1 MSRPRAALCSPDN
14 PGSPDN
20 LHTLG
25 ALRGPETRRGRRT
38 GRQRRALPIFLLAG
52 LLAGACA
59 EGRSP
64 LELAREAAD
73 DGDRARA
80 IGMYQQHLQQSSD
93 DFEARLE
100 YTLLLGEL
108 WAFRGGDRA
117 PIVESLELLYDAQP
131 DNLRVKELY
140 AMMLVREGQAAG
152 TARRFEDAERH
163 YQRAL
168 DVHPDVGTPSYHLG
182 VMYQNQG
189 RGEAAF
195 QAYIAAALKRPPIP
209 DLYLRLGRD
218 YLARGDLDRAIN
230 TLQLVDELRG
240 TSTYLLPA
248 AHCALAEAYH
258 RRDDDDTA
266 RDHLARG
273 GEDCTVAGLS

>member
-1 MSRPRAALCSPDN
+1 MSRPRAALCN
-14 PGSPDN
+14 PERRRS
-20 LHTLG
+20 
-25 ALRGPETRRGRRT
+25 PETL
-38 GRQRRALPIFLLAG
+38 LPTVLMVA

-59 EGRSP
+59 EDRSA
-64 LELAREAAD
+64 LELAREASD
-73 DGDRARA
+73 DGDRARS
-80 IGMYQQHLQQSSD
+80 IGLYQRHLEQSSD

-100 YTLLLGEL
+100 YTLLLGEV
-108 WAFRGGDRA
+108 WAFRGGDRG
-117 PIVESLELLYDAQP
+117 PIVESLEQLYNAQP

-152 TARRFEDAERH
+152 TARRFEEAEGY

-182 VMYQNQG
+182 VMYQTQG
-189 RGEAAF
+189 RGQEAF
-195 QAYIAAALKRPPIP
+195 EAYIAAALKRPPIP
-209 DLYLRLGRD
+209 DLYLRLGRG
-218 YLARGDLDRAIN
+218 YLERGDLDRAIN
-230 TLQLVDELRG
+230 TLQLVNELRG

-266 RDHLARG
+266 RDHLARSG
-273 GEDCTVAGLS
+273 ADCSVAGLS